1 MDRHGGESEQ
11 DALDLRAELDESL
24 RARQYAN
31 QRERRLTEAVRAV
44 PDRQRPD
51 AELLRQLAQARTLRE
66 GLGAR
71 CLELSEQLT
80 ALEDRLRQPTLRD
93 PIPRQ
98 PTGARFGGA
107 YEEARAPSVHQ
118 APPPP
123 PATGA
128 RFGTRPPRR
137 EATEE
142 SGETPQAQQ
151 PGAQRPTPPPAAAAP
166 APPPPQPA
174 PEPPRRRSP
183 AELTALAARITTLH
197 RQGAAAEITTLLG
210 QAAALLLPLDTA
222 RLAGLLARGGPP
234 DASVQLARGAAA
246 GTPTQAASTLAEL
259 RQAGLAQEAA
269 ELFHAL
275 WAYPAD
281 ALPALLAALE
291 RAGQH
296 ADGAT
301 LLWEWGSAPTP
312 ELAALATGL
321 ERAGRAED
329 ARTLLRQAAG
339 RPTADLME
347 LATTLPAPLSAVLL
361 RELVALRPPAELVRL
376 ATALAVHRN
385 DRAKHDTPEGREH
398 RRLYDGLL
406 TALLEDESRHRTTLA
421 SLRGA
426 GLPTTPAAAP
436 RSRWGRR

>member
-1 MDRHGGESEQ
+1 MRIRHTEQPTDRHGGESEE
-11 DALDLRAELDESL
+11 DVLELRAELDELL

-31 QRERRLTEAVRAV
+31 QRERRLAEAVRAV
-44 PDRQRPD
+44 PERQRPD

-80 ALEDRLRQPTLRD
+80 ALEDRLRQPALRS

-107 YEEARAPSVHQ
+107 YEEVHAPSVQQ

-128 RFGTRPPRR
+128 RFGAPRPRPE
-137 EATEE
+137 EAAE
-142 SGETPQAQQ
+142 PA
-151 PGAQRPTPPPAAAAP
+151 PPPKAAAP
-166 APPPPQPA
+166 PPPPPQPA

-183 AELTALAARITTLH
+183 AELTALAGRITTLH
-197 RQGAAAEITTLLG
+197 RQGAAQEITALLG
-210 QAAALLLPLDTA
+210 QAAALLLPLDTV
-222 RLAGLLARGGPP
+222 RLAGLLARSGPP

-246 GTPTQAASTLAEL
+246 GTPAQAASTLAEL
-259 RQAGLAQEAA
+259 RQAGLAQEAT

-275 WAYPAD
+275 WAYPTD

-296 ADGAT
+296 ADSAT
-301 LLWEWGSAPTP
+301 LLWEWGSAPTA
-312 ELAALATGL
+312 ELAALASGL
-321 ERAGRAED
+321 EQAGRSDD

-339 RPTADLME
+339 RPTADLTE

-361 RELVALRPPAELVRL
+361 RELAALRPATELVRL
-376 ATALAVHRN
+376 ATAFAVHRES
-385 DRAKHDTPEGREH
+385 RAH
-398 RRLYDGLL
+398 RDLYDGLL
-406 TALLEDESRHRTTLA
+406 AALMEDEGRHRTTLA
-421 SLRGA
+421 SLRSA
-426 GLPTTPAAAP
+426 GLPTTQAAAP

>member
-1 MDRHGGESEQ
+1 MRIRHTEQPPAQHSGESEQ
-11 DALDLRAELDESL
+11 DALDLRAELDELL

-31 QRERRLTEAVRAV
+31 QRERRLAEAVRAV
-44 PDRQRPD
+44 PERQRPD

-66 GLGAR
+66 GLGTR

-80 ALEDRLRQPTLRD
+80 ALEDRLRQPPVRN
-93 PIPRQ
+93 PVPRQ
-98 PTGARFGGA
+98 PTGARFGGVRG
-107 YEEARAPSVHQ
+107 EEEGAHAPS
-118 APPPP
+118 ARRAAPPP

-128 RFGTRPPRR
+128 RFGAPRSRPE
-137 EATEE
+137 EA
-142 SGETPQAQQ
+142 GE
-151 PGAQRPTPPPAAAAP
+151 PTPPRTVP
-166 APPPPQPA
+166 APQPPPAPEEP

-183 AELTALAARITTLH
+183 AELTALAERITALH
-197 RQGAAAEITTLLG
+197 RQGATQEITSLLG

-259 RQAGLAQEAA
+259 RSAGLAQEAT

-281 ALPALLAALE
+281 ALPALLVALE

-296 ADGAT
+296 ADSAT
-301 LLWEWGSAPTP
+301 LLWEWGSAPTA
-312 ELAALATGL
+312 ELAALAAGL
-321 ERAGRAED
+321 ERAGRSED

-339 RPTADLME
+339 RPAAELTDL
-347 LATTLPAPLSAVLL
+347 AGTLPEPLSGVLL
-361 RELVALRPPAELVRL
+361 RDLAALRPPTELVRL
-376 ATALAVHRN
+376 ATALA
-385 DRAKHDTPEGREH
+385 PH

-406 TALLEDESRHRTTLA
+406 AALLEDEGRHRSTLA

-426 GLPTTPAAAP
+426 GLPTAPAGPP

>member
-1 MDRHGGESEQ
+1 MRIRHTEQPTAQHTGESEQ
-11 DALDLRAELDESL
+11 DALDLRAELDELL

-31 QRERRLTEAVRAV
+31 QRERRLAEAVRAV
-44 PDRQRPD
+44 PERQRPD

-66 GLGAR
+66 GLGTR

-80 ALEDRLRQPTLRD
+80 ALEDRLRQPAQRS

-107 YEEARAPSVHQ
+107 YEETHAPSVHQ

-128 RFGTRPPRR
+128 RFGAPRTRPE
-137 EATEE
+137 EAAE
-142 SGETPQAQQ
+142 A
-151 PGAQRPTPPPAAAAP
+151 ARPPAAS

-183 AELTALAARITTLH
+183 AELTALAGRITTLH
-197 RQGAAAEITTLLG
+197 RQGAAQEITALLG

-222 RLAGLLARGGPP
+222 RLAGLLARSGPP

-246 GTPTQAASTLAEL
+246 GTPAQAASTLAEL

-291 RAGQH
+291 RTGQH
-296 ADGAT
+296 ADSAT
-301 LLWEWGSAPTP
+301 LLWEWGSAPTA
-312 ELAALATGL
+312 ELAALAAGL
-321 ERAGRAED
+321 EQAGRSDD

-339 RPTADLME
+339 RPTADLTE

-361 RELVALRPPAELVRL
+361 RELAALRPPAELVRL
-376 ATALAVHRN
+376 ATALAA
-385 DRAKHDTPEGREH
+385 DRTSREQ
-398 RRLYDGLL
+398 RALYDGLL
-406 TALLEDESRHRTTLA
+406 AALVEDEGRHRTTLA
-421 SLRGA
+421 ALRSA